1 MYSGEDKADTF
12 SRIAAL
18 DYEFEE
24 EDFAGVSGEARRF
37 IEQLFTRDPL
47 QRATAK
53 QCLFS
58 DWIRKFTSNQ
68 PAINLEQERLENRSK
83 EKHLETLANQRGT
96 NFEKFLLKSSLIFI
110 KSIFRTDTN

>member
-96 NFEKFLLKSSLIFI
+96 NCEKFLLKSPLILI